1 MLRFDHPSA
10 VLRVDDATRGLE
22 ASPKAFSR
30 LGSMLTTSGE
40 NGLSASN
47 EGATERVLVFT
58 GSCFKTGVVRALED
72 FEDLVCSGDIVALD
86 NRA

>member
-10 VLRVDDATRGLE
+10 DLRVDDATRGLA

-30 LGSMLTTSGE
+30 LGSMLMTSGE

-47 EGATERVLVFT
+47 EGATERVLAFT
-58 GSCFKTGVVRALED
+58 GRGFKTGVAWALED
-72 FEDLVCSGDIVALD
+72 FEDLVCSGDTVTLGK
-86 NRA
+86 RA